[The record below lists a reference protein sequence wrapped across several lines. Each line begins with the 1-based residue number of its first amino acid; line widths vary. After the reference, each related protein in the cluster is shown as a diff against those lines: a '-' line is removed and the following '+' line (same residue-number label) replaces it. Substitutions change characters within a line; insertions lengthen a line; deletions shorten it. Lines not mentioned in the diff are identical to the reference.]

1 MKPKPQQMKAWKHKC
16 TGVVDISQVKS
27 RRPNPSMPDPK
38 KNYQKQ
44 IPKPPKLEIAKAKLI
59 VPKPKAKNLLNCL
72 PN

>member
-27 RRPNPSMPDPK
+27 RRPNPSMPNPK

-44 IPKPPKLEIAKAKLI
+44 IPNPPKLEIAKAKLI
-59 VPKPKAKNLLNCL
+59 VPKPKGKKLIKLLT
-72 PN
+72 